1 MFPWPLSETDPV
13 LDDAL
18 IIAMDYL
25 RATGQ
30 ADDYIRI
37 ERMAAA
43 TILTEWRKGVMHPLR
58 LSNAAIVA
66 VQNEEA
72 AKQEALCVIN
82 ASSGADRRASFF
94 VVCFSQSSSNF
105 RASLKAALDG
115 RVGYVSSKSRRAW
128 QLGHWRE

>member
-1 MFPWPLSETDPV
+1 MYPWPLNETDPV

-18 IIAMDYL
+18 VIAMDYL

-72 AKQEALCVIN
+72 AKK
-82 ASSGADRRASFF
+82 RRSA
-94 VVCFSQSSSNF
+94 
-105 RASLKAALDG
+105 
-115 RVGYVSSKSRRAW
+115 
-128 QLGHWRE
+128 

>member
-1 MFPWPLSETDPV
+1 MFPWPLGETDPV

-72 AKQEALCVIN
+72 ANK
-82 ASSGADRRASFF
+82 RRSA
-94 VVCFSQSSSNF
+94 
-105 RASLKAALDG
+105 
-115 RVGYVSSKSRRAW
+115 
-128 QLGHWRE
+128 